1 MTGNSS
7 NGNAIKYF
15 AIGAVTVAIIGAGV
29 YFFGG
34 YAEQDQADF
43 SITVDDNGIDVDT
56 NE

>member
-1 MTGNSS
+1 MSGNSP
-7 NGNAIKYF
+7 NGNALKYF
-15 AIGAVTVAIIGAGV
+15 IVGAITVAIIGTGI

-43 SITVDDNGIDVDT
+43 SVTVDDNGIDVDT

>member
-1 MTGNSS
+1 MSGNSP
-7 NGNAIKYF
+7 NGNALKYF
-15 AIGAVTVAIIGAGV
+15 IVGAITVAIIGTGI